1 MKNKNTLSA
10 KLKSEI
16 TFGRFIIA
24 TLVCFTVI
32 GIIFTST
39 NNYDERNDSAF
50 NRNLK
55 NYNVKLQILNQ
66 DKKLVTNFLVALAD
80 DRTKQ
85 MIGLMN
91 LEYLSPN
98 YGMLFTFENEE
109 VINMWMK
116 NTKISLDMLF
126 IDKNN
131 QIINIVQNTTPYS
144 LKTISSEKEVIKV
157 LEINGGLCQKL
168 GIEVG
173 QVIEMQKR
181 LFN

>member
-1 MKNKNTLSA
+1 MKNKKNLSA
-10 KLKSEI
+10 NLKSKI
-16 TFGRFIIA
+16 TFGRFIIN
-24 TLVCFTVI
+24 TLICFAVI
-32 GIIFTST
+32 GIIYISP
-39 NNYDERNDSAF
+39 NNYDEKSDVAF
-50 NRNLK
+50 NSNLK

-66 DKKLVTNFLVALAD
+66 DKTLVTDFLVAIAD
-80 DRTKQ
+80 NQNKKI
-85 MIGLMN
+85 IGLMN
-91 LEYLSPN
+91 LEYLDPN

-109 VINMWMK
+109 IINMWMK

-131 QIINIVQNTTPYS
+131 QIVNIFQNATPYS

-173 QVIEMQKR
+173 QIIEVQKK
-181 LFN
+181 FE